1 MSDAAVESLIL
12 PDPEDQKLITLARA
26 TLARNG
32 SSQGAS
38 VRDNDGR
45 VYAAARVELEHLT
58 LSAVCR
64 GRGDGCLIRSDRA
77 RGRGGGGYASLRAGL
92 RRATRPVGLQCWRL
106 VGGFCRQDSRGEPA
120 VTASPGYVSR
130 HSRRNDP
137 CSTLPRGRCA
147 AQASR

>member
-12 PDPEDQKLITLARA
+12 PDPEDQKLITLART

-58 LSAVCR
+58 LSAVSVAVAMAVSS
-64 GRGDGCLIRSDRA
+64 GATGLEAAAVAGTPPSEQDFDV
-77 RGRGGGGYASLRAGL
+77 LRDLSGSNVGVWSVDSAGTIL
-92 RRATRPVGLQCWRL
+92 
-106 VGGFCRQDSRGEPA
+106 E
-120 VTASPGYVSR
+120 VSQ
-130 HSRRNDP
+130 
-137 CSTLPRGRCA
+137 L
-147 AQASR
+147 